1 MKRVHGWSAD
11 PQTNEQSSME
21 EELDQK
27 PRKRKPSGQTLQG
40 RKRSKSSA
48 SSPRSAN
55 RVMAESRDSFPQT
68 SILRAQQELYL
79 AKDQAVNNL
88 NHYLRQVDSLVD
100 NLQSEDLRRHTQGLR
115 QIANMSEALRNGAPP
130 EGLP

>member
-1 MKRVHGWSAD
+1 
-11 PQTNEQSSME
+11 
-21 EELDQK
+21 
-27 PRKRKPSGQTLQG
+27 
-40 RKRSKSSA
+40 
-48 SSPRSAN
+48 
-55 RVMAESRDSFPQT
+55 MAESRDSFPQT